1 MNKRDGV
8 SKMKRKGSFYKILFY
23 TQIASIFIF
32 GRSCSYGYIWSK
44 TFEEIDIEIEGSMQ
58 RVTNCGYIMAAST
71 SPLLV
76 PKQPAKHIG
85 IFIQP
90 RVLNIK
96 AKGNIFFSWI
106 SLPEEY
112 DPHAI
117 SSDSLELS
125 VLSCPKC
132 KIIYP
137 SYQFPVHGKY
147 LTVFLRKD
155 LIDIIETMDLDLP
168 AKLYLKVYGEM
179 NDGTSFEGLETI
191 WIIKQ
196 IK

>member
-1 MNKRDGV
+1 
-8 SKMKRKGSFYKILFY
+8 MKRKGSFYKVIFY
-23 TQIASIFIF
+23 TLTASILIF
-32 GRSCSYGYIWSK
+32 GGSRSYGYIWSK
-44 TFEEIDIEIEGSMQ
+44 TFEKIDIETEGSMQ
-58 RVTNCGYIMAAST
+58 RKTNCGYIMAAST
-71 SPLLV
+71 SPLIF
-76 PKQPAKHIG
+76 PKQPAKPIG

-96 AKGNIFFSWI
+96 AEGNIFFSWI

-155 LIDIIETMDLDLP
+155 LINIIETMDLDLP
-168 AKLYLKVYGEM
+168 AKLNLKVYGEM
-179 NDGTSFEGLETI
+179 NDGTPFEGLETI